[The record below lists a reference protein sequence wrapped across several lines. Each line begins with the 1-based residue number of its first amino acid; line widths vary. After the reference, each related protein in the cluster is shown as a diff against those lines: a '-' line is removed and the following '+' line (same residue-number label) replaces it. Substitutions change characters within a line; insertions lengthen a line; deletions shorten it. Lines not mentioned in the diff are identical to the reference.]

1 MEENKHIIEDSTE
14 SYGGGRISTTTYFKT
29 IWSKDIKLLQYFN
42 GWGRIDN
49 MKIQSLNTL
58 DMQDKLAIARH
69 KKILKKKLGL
79 IKEPKKVKIIYMTS
93 FPRSFYSDWAVEKE
107 KTFQSSMNR
116 MDKSQCVLWTE
127 GKAKLIKEYKEVEE
141 RMNKELSEI
150 KNKIMGKK

>member
-1 MEENKHIIEDSTE
+1 
-14 SYGGGRISTTTYFKT
+14 
-29 IWSKDIKLLQYFN
+29 
-42 GWGRIDN
+42 
-49 MKIQSLNTL
+49 MKIQSLDTL

-93 FPRSFYSDWAVEKE
+93 FPRNFYSDWAVEKE

-116 MDKSQCVLWTE
+116 MDKSQCVLWTKE
-127 GKAKLIKEYKEVEE
+127 KAELIKKYKEVEE
-141 RMNKELSEI
+141 QKDKELSEI